1 LYSFNW
7 KQVIHHPFWENRLKH
22 MMPLKSIIVDGKEQ
36 LVEDE
41 EKRDLLLS
49 LTERPRTAAGASLI
63 LDQKPEVNASFS
75 VSSRLPVSPQ
85 STMQT
90 RNALQCKESD
100 VQSSTSTLVGSQVA
114 AADRDELAKLKSNEA
129 RQLFFMPS
137 ELSASQ
143 IIDNPKIQKPVALKF
158 EPKVLP
164 VANAKAH
171 KADTFLKL
179 PRDEFNA
186 SVDAI
191 KANTNVP
198 GDKSAGAMKIKLHL
212 MNYVGSLCN
221 ESSKMADAFVQAE
234 LYKELLLVIKN
245 GYHVDMYL
253 NKKIMIFIQR
263 TLK

>member
-1 LYSFNW
+1 M
-7 KQVIHHPFWENRLKH
+7 HHPFWENRLKH
-22 MMPLKSIIVDGKEQ
+22 AMPLKSIIVDGKEQ

-41 EKRDLLLS
+41 ERRDLLLS

-63 LDQKPEVNASFS
+63 MLDQKPEVNASFS

-100 VQSSTSTLVGSQVA
+100 VQSSSTSTLVGSAQVVETKPA
-114 AADRDELAKLKSNEA
+114 NNET

-143 IIDNPKIQKPVALKF
+143 IVDNPKIQKPVALKF
-158 EPKVLP
+158 ESKVLP
-164 VANAKAH
+164 VGGNAKAL
-171 KADTFLKL
+171 KADTFVKL
-179 PRDEFNA
+179 PRDEFSA
-186 SVDAI
+186 CVDAV

-198 GDKSAGAMKIKLHL
+198 SDKSAGAMKLKLHL
-212 MNYVGSLCN
+212 MNYVGTLCN

-245 GYHVDMYL
+245 GYHVDMYSRFIYLIFVQGNPIFL
-253 NKKIMIFIQR
+253 NTYLPK
-263 TLK
+263 